1 MALFFD
7 LQKLQEDS
15 KGNAYTLM
23 SLLEYQWNKKQPRG
37 IKVPFGKS
45 YTGNNFLLNPSPLFI
60 STVDVSYKIQ
70 YVKLCALRDWFL
82 YKTHGVTT
90 LDLSY
95 FPDVNVNLLKHN
107 PLLTITNN
115 TIRFKFEELHNGS
128 KIWRNKG

>member
-15 KGNAYTLM
+15 KGNALTLM
-23 SLLEYQWNKKQPRG
+23 SLLEYQWNKKQPRSF
-37 IKVPFGKS
+37 KVPFGKS